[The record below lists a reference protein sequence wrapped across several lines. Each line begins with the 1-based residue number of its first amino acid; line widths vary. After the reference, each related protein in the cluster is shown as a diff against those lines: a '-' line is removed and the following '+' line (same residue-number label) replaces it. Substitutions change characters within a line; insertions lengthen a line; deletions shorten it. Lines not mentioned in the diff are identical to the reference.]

1 MKSLRLPWALA
12 HLVDIAETVGER
24 GAAFFVD
31 LDGTLAPLVS
41 HPDLTTLPART
52 KEVLRS
58 LAQDHVVCIVSGR
71 DLPDLRRRVGLPELH
86 YAADHGHHVVGRTGS
101 DLELQV
107 GPEDRLE
114 LETASYE
121 LERRLRRIAGAI
133 VEVKGTSLSVHYRM
147 VAPEEHE
154 RISAIVGEVAESA
167 PGLTLTAGKMVHE
180 LRPRIP
186 WGKGRAMLWLL
197 GQLRLRRDEVCP
209 ICLGD
214 DLTDEDLFSAARGW
228 GVTVVVGDPDRETRA
243 EYRLTDHEESATFL
257 ETFLTREE
265 AAPSGSV

>member
-12 HLVDIAETVGER
+12 HLREIAETVGER
-24 GAAFFVD
+24 EPAFFLD

-41 HPDLTTLPART
+41 HPDLTTLPARA

-86 YAADHGHHVVGRTGS
+86 YAADHGHHVLGRTGS
-101 DLELQV
+101 DLELEV

-121 LERRLRRIAGAI
+121 LEQRLRPIEGAL

-154 RISAIVGEVAESA
+154 HVRLIVSEVAESA
-167 PGLTLTAGKMVHE
+167 PGLNLTAGKMVHE

-197 GQLRLRRDEVCP
+197 GQLRLGRDKVCP
-209 ICLGD
+209 VCLGD

-243 EYRLTDHEESATFL
+243 GYRLADHEESITLLEAFL
-257 ETFLTREE
+257 AREE
-265 AAPSGSV
+265 TPPSGSV